1 MHSISLLLRL
11 GFLYELVL
19 NDVPLLQVHTILDG
33 LQLVVD
39 LVELVHE
46 YVGLSLLILPLTLLR
61 RDSIFEPLPLLL
73 EVLDFDLLLEEQNL
87 LLLPQT
93 LYEDPMLGQISVV
106 IRLC

>member
-33 LQLVVD
+33 LQLVVN

-46 YVGLSLLILPLTLLR
+46 YVGLSLLILPLTLLC